1 MRSRVYAL
9 VAVLLL
15 VLTAVGSAILVS
27 AVPAPVRADAAPSD
41 FSAER
46 ARVHVPHF
54 ARAPHPSGTPEAE
67 AVRAYVR
74 GQLTRLGLTP
84 VQSEATEVLPGRNS
98 SHLAGRVHNITATI
112 KGTSSTGGLLLVA
125 HTDSVPTGPGASD
138 DGLGV
143 ASLLEIA
150 RVLTEG
156 PRPRNDVVVLLTDME
171 ETGQLGARS
180 YLRSLGAAA
189 REPHVVVNLEARGTS
204 GRAVMFE
211 TGAHSAALADALAD
225 APPVA
230 TSLSDE
236 VYRLLPHDTD
246 LTPLRAAGMTG
257 LNFAVIG
264 GSARYHGPGDDAA
277 HLDPGSLQDLGDT
290 TLSAVRALSAADL
303 REVTEAPEAT
313 WFNVGP
319 LLVRYPAGAVL
330 PLALLAPAALAAAA
344 WYARRRRALRVR
356 AVVRTALTFPLT
368 LAAAAALGWAAWQ
381 GLLLLRPDYAL
392 FHLGDPY
399 RTGPAVAGLLLLT
412 ATVTGLW
419 AVWTARPARGSA
431 TEAAVGVLVW
441 PALLAVPVAVLLPG
455 AAYVFT
461 WTALGGAA
469 GLLLAV
475 RAPQDSP
482 WGAAAL
488 ALGGLPGVA
497 VTAPLVVLLFPTL
510 GLASAAAPLVLAA
523 LGLAVPALLAALL
536 LRTAPRRRVVAVGAA
551 VAVTGT
557 ALVGANALTGRAD
570 AEHPRPVSLMYAL
583 DADRGRAYWV
593 SEDADAHP
601 WVTAH
606 TGTSRTDALEAWS
619 PALAAPP
626 GGLLAGEAPVA
637 PVSRPEVTTV
647 SDTRSGATRTV
658 RLSVKAANGTPVL
671 LALYVDTSATEVV
684 GARLNDAPAGTQD
697 LPGGENRPH
706 AGSPWKWGLLFAA
719 PSPGGHEVTLTVRGG
734 KPLRVLVM
742 TQDAGLPERALR
754 RPRPEDLTWL
764 PDAAGL
770 SFASRVH
777 TV

>member
-1 MRSRVYAL
+1 MR
-9 VAVLLL
+9 
-15 VLTAVGSAILVS
+15 
-27 AVPAPVRADAAPSD
+27 AVPEPVRADAAPSV

-46 ARVHVPHF
+46 ARAHVPHL

-67 AVRAYVR
+67 AVRAYVAE
-74 GQLTRLGLTP
+74 QLTRLGLKPETR
-84 VQSEATEVLPGRNS
+84 EATEVLPGRAS

-112 KGTSSTGGLLLVA
+112 EGTAPTGRLLLVA

-156 PRPRNDVVVLLTDME
+156 PRPRNDVVLLLTDME
-171 ETGQLGARS
+171 ETGQLGARAHV
-180 YLRSLGAAA
+180 RGLGRAAA
-189 REPHVVVNLEARGTS
+189 AQPNVVVNLEARGTS

-211 TGAHSAALADALAD
+211 TGDHSAALADALAD
-225 APPVA
+225 TPPVA

-236 VYRLLPHDTD
+236 IYRLLPHDTD
-246 LTPLRAAGMTG
+246 LTVLRDAGMTG

-290 TLSAVRALSAADL
+290 ALSAVRALSAGDL
-303 REVTEAPEAT
+303 REVTGAPEAT
-313 WFNVGP
+313 WFNLGP

-344 WYARRRRALRVR
+344 WYAHRRRALRARAAVR
-356 AVVRTALTFPLT
+356 AALTLPLT
-368 LAAAAALGWAAWQ
+368 LLAAAALGWAAWQ

-392 FHLGDPY
+392 FPLGDPY

-412 ATVTGLW
+412 AAATALW
-419 AVWTARPARGSA
+419 AVWTARRGPGSV
-431 TEAAVGVLVW
+431 TDAALGVIAW

-469 GLLLAV
+469 GLLLAL
-475 RAPQDSP
+475 RAPEGSP
-482 WGAAAL
+482 WRAAAL
-488 ALGGLPGVA
+488 AVGGLPGVA
-497 VTAPLVVLLFPTL
+497 VTAPLVALLFPAL
-510 GLASAAAPLVLAA
+510 GLASAAAPLALAA
-523 LGLAVPALLAALL
+523 LALAVPALPAGPL
-536 LRTAPRRRVVAVGAA
+536 LRSAPRRRVAAATAA

-557 ALVGANALTGRAD
+557 ALVGANALTGRTD

-583 DADRGRAYWV
+583 DADRDRAYWV

-606 TGTSRTDALEAWS
+606 TGGSRTDSLEAWS

-637 PVSRPEVTTV
+637 PVSRPQIETV
-647 SDTRSGATRTV
+647 SDTRDGATRTV
-658 RLSVKAANGTPVL
+658 RLSVKAQGTPVL
-671 LALYVDTSATEVV
+671 LALYVDTTATEVV
-684 GARLNDAPAGTQD
+684 GARLHGAPAGTPD

-706 AGSPWKWGLLFAA
+706 AGSPWKWGLLLAA

-734 KPLRVLVM
+734 KPLRVLAM
-742 TQDAGLPERALR
+742 TQDAGVPERALK
-754 RPRPEDLTWL
+754 RPRPQELTWV